1 VTAPERRQRKRR
13 SAEPDTSKP
22 VPLATALDAWIAQ
35 SGLARRLQMAEV
47 VAGWAELVG
56 PQIAAVTRALS
67 VTPDGT
73 LMVRVASH
81 TWATELG
88 LMTPRILARVNG
100 SRQERVYHI
109 RWLVGPLDG
118 P

>member
-1 VTAPERRQRKRR
+1 MIDRKN
-13 SAEPDTSKP
+13 KP
-22 VPLATALDAWIAQ
+22 MPLGDALDAWLTKR
-35 SGLARRLQMAEV
+35 GFARRLEQASV
-47 VAGWAELVG
+47 VEAWAELVG
-56 PQIAAVTRALS
+56 PQISAVTQALS

-81 TWATELG
+81 GWATELG

-100 SRQERVYHI
+100 SRAHRVLHI
-109 RWLVGPLDG
+109 RWMVGSLDQ

>member
-1 VTAPERRQRKRR
+1 MSGPGRWPRKRS
-13 SAEPDTSKP
+13 SAEPDESKP
-22 VPLATALDAWIAQ
+22 TPLAESLERWIAQ
-35 SGLARRLQMAEV
+35 SGLARRLRMAEV
-47 VAGWAELVG
+47 VAGWSELVG

-81 TWATELG
+81 GWATELG
-88 LMTPRILARVNG
+88 LMTPRILARING
-100 SRQERVYHI
+100 SRAERVYHI

>member
-1 VTAPERRQRKRR
+1 VSTVKRP
-13 SAEPDTSKP
+13 SSLGD
-22 VPLATALDAWIAQ
+22 ALSAWITRN
-35 SGLARRLQMAEV
+35 GMIKRFDLAAAVESWPD
-47 VAGWAELVG
+47 AVG

-81 TWATELG
+81 AWATELG
-88 LMTPRILARVNG
+88 MMAPRILARLNG
-100 SRQERVYHI
+100 ARRGRVQHI
-109 RWLVGPLDG
+109 RWLVGPLDQ

>member
-1 VTAPERRQRKRR
+1 MIDRK
-13 SAEPDTSKP
+13 KQP
-22 VPLATALDAWIAQ
+22 VPLGDALDAW
-35 SGLARRLQMAEV
+35 LTRRGFTKRLDQASV
-47 VAGWAELVG
+47 VEAWEELVG

-81 TWATELG
+81 GWATELG

-100 SRQERVYHI
+100 SRVHRVLHI
-109 RWLVGPLDG
+109 RWMVGALDQS
-118 P
+118 